1 MPEQGALAATAATHD
16 HQRLATM
23 DIERNTVEHRSIP
36 ESADEM
42 LYLNDRFSV
51 RIHAPKKKI
60 DVNTALVTNI
70 ANKDCTT
77 AAVVA

>member
-1 MPEQGALAATAATHD
+1 MPEQRALAATAASHN

-23 DIERNTVEHRSIP
+23 DIERNIVEHRSIP
-36 ESADEM
+36 ESADKIV
-42 LYLNDRFSV
+42 YFNDDFSV
-51 RIHAPKKKI
+51 RIHEPKKKI
-60 DVNTALVTNI
+60 DVNSALVTNI

>member
-1 MPEQGALAATAATHD
+1 MPEQCALAATAPPHN

-36 ESADEM
+36 ESADEIV
-42 LYLNDRFSV
+42 YFNDCFSA
-51 RIHAPKKKI
+51 IHELKKKI

>member
-1 MPEQGALAATAATHD
+1 MPEQSAFAATAAAHD
-16 HQRLATM
+16 NQRLAAM

-36 ESADEM
+36 ESADKIV
-42 LYLNDRFSV
+42 YFNDGFAVSA
-51 RIHAPKKKI
+51 HELKKKI

>member
-1 MPEQGALAATAATHD
+1 MPEQCALAAAATPHN

-36 ESADEM
+36 ESADEIV
-42 LYLNDRFSV
+42 YFNDGFSV
-51 RIHAPKKKI
+51 RVHEPKKKI

>member
-1 MPEQGALAATAATHD
+1 MPEQSAFAATAAAHD
-16 HQRLATM
+16 NKRFAPVNVK
-23 DIERNTVEHRSIP
+23 RNAIEHRAVSECP
-36 ESADEM
+36 DEIV
-42 LYLNDRFSV
+42 YFDDCFSV
-51 RIHAPKKKI
+51 SAHELKKKI

>member
-1 MPEQGALAATAATHD
+1 VPEQCALAATAASHN

-23 DIERNTVEHRSIP
+23 DIERNTAEHRSIP
-36 ESADEM
+36 ESADEIV
-42 LYLNDRFSV
+42 YFNDGFSAG
-51 RIHAPKKKI
+51 IHEPKKKI
-60 DVNTALVTNI
+60 DVNTALVTNM